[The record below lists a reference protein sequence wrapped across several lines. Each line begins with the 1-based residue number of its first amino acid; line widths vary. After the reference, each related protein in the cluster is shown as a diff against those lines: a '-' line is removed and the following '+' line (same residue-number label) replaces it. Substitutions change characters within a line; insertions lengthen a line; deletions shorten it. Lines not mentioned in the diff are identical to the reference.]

1 MRELAGAALAGTS
14 VCQQMLMGEGKTTV
28 ISPLLALLL
37 GESNLVMQI
46 VPAQLLAFALSVLRS
61 VFGAGQP
68 LRKPVWTFAFD
79 RRTPVSEALL
89 DKARVARAE
98 RAVMVTTPASVK
110 ACMLKLLEL
119 LHLLETGSFSR
130 NRRKR
135 DKVARLLR
143 MQRRASAGLTQRQG
157 AAYDKGALAAQAA
170 LAVQLLGVWRAAY
183 AVIDEVD
190 MVFHPLR
197 SELNWPLGDK
207 FALDF
212 APLRWQLPMTLLV
225 HISPISPH
233 TSPPYLP
240 RISLPG
246 GSCP

>member
-1 MRELAGAALAGTS
+1 MLRPPQVRLVRELAGAALAGTS

-110 ACMLKLLEL
+110 ACMTAKGTSTDQRWLKKRPVSVRRCSSKLLWLGE
-119 LHLLETGSFSR
+119 
-130 NRRKR
+130 
-135 DKVARLLR
+135 
-143 MQRRASAGLTQRQG
+143 
-157 AAYDKGALAAQAA
+157 AA
-170 LAVQLLGVWRAAY
+170 
-183 AVIDEVD
+183 
-190 MVFHPLR
+190 P
-197 SELNWPLGDK
+197 
-207 FALDF
+207 
-212 APLRWQLPMTLLV
+212 
-225 HISPISPH
+225 
-233 TSPPYLP
+233 
-240 RISLPG
+240 
-246 GSCP
+246 

>member
-1 MRELAGAALAGTS
+1 M
-14 VCQQMLMGEGKTTV
+14 
-28 ISPLLALLL
+28 
-37 GESNLVMQI
+37 
-46 VPAQLLAFALSVLRS
+46 LRS

-135 DKVARLLR
+135 DKVE
-143 MQRRASAGLTQRQG
+143 
-157 AAYDKGALAAQAA
+157 
-170 LAVQLLGVWRAAY
+170 
-183 AVIDEVD
+183 I
-190 MVFHPLR
+190 
-197 SELNWPLGDK
+197 
-207 FALDF
+207 
-212 APLRWQLPMTLLV
+212 
-225 HISPISPH
+225 
-233 TSPPYLP
+233 
-240 RISLPG
+240 
-246 GSCP
+246 